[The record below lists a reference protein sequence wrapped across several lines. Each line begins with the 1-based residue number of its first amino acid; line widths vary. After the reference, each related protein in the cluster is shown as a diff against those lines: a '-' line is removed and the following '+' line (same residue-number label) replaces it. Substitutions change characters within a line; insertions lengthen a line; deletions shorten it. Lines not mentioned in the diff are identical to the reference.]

1 MHEDLTLRIEKLFKA
16 VDLDGNGTLDHSEI
30 VKFCGGNKQLAADL
44 IFDLDEDQDGEI
56 DYDEWVNYFANKL
69 DEDGIDDFLPH
80 LEKMERNMF
89 DEGDYAESDMM
100 DYDPNAKKEMS
111 KYDKMYDDPRAKL
124 GY

>member
-1 MHEDLTLRIEKLFKA
+1 LPVFLPQAPPVSSAPTWR
-16 VDLDGNGTLDHSEI
+16 
-30 VKFCGGNKQLAADL
+30 Q
-44 IFDLDEDQDGEI
+44 
-56 DYDEWVNYFANKL
+56 

-111 KYDKMYDDPRAKL
+111 E
-124 GY
+124 